1 MADRPADAPSPDD
14 APSLEE
20 VDAKIDKARRALD
33 DMEGGGEGRAFI
45 KEGEP
50 AENDDVTDDT
60 IAPPG

>member
-1 MADRPADAPSPDD
+1 MADSPADD

-20 VDAKIDKARRALD
+20 VDAQIDKARHALAD
-33 DMEGGGEGRAFI
+33 IEGRGEGGTFIEEGT
-45 KEGEP
+45 P